1 MDIIDFH
8 VHGGSPERSNEIAR
22 YIEQS
27 GISAMGMLS
36 LPRPPDD
43 SKATYNDE
51 IREGLRRIHGLRP
64 AFPIISFGSLDD
76 EALIGSAIASGDG
89 SRADASRNPADPGEF
104 AEALKAQGF
113 NGVKLWEGKPELVR
127 RLSLN
132 PDDERIIAVCR
143 RAGELSMPV
152 IFHVAD
158 PPSFWKAGGPYDGD
172 SGLPRF
178 RPLIEAAGR
187 LASRVPGTTLIFPH
201 LLFLAS
207 DLPKA
212 AGFLDANPA
221 CFFDLAPGNYMF
233 SELSRRPADAAA
245 FFKAYRRRLLFGK
258 DGFWFPAD
266 DRLLAGDSYEGNLLR
281 FTRLRDFL
289 LTDREFDNPFPLSS
303 ASHPRIRGLKLTE
316 DTLRP
321 ILAENAKRIMEAL

>member
-27 GISAMGMLS
+27 GISGLGMLS
-36 LPRPPDD
+36 LPRPPDEN
-43 SKATYNDE
+43 KPTYNDE
-51 IREGLRRIHGLRP
+51 ILEGLRRLRDARP
-64 AFPIISFGSLDD
+64 AFPVISFGSLED
-76 EALIGSAIASGDG
+76 AILSATSMPSDGGGRANASK
-89 SRADASRNPADPGEF
+89 SPSDPGELVD
-104 AEALKAQGF
+104 ALKARGF

-127 RLSLN
+127 RLSLY

-158 PPSFWKAGGPYDGD
+158 PPSFWKAGGPYDGE
-172 SGLPRF
+172 SGLPGF

-201 LLFLAS
+201 LLFLAG
-207 DLPKA
+207 DLSKA
-212 AGFLDANPA
+212 AGFLDENPA

-233 SELSRRPADAAA
+233 SDLAHRPADAAD
-245 FFKAYRRRLLFGK
+245 FFSTYRRRLLFGT
-258 DGFWFPAD
+258 DGFWFAAD
-266 DRLLAGDSYEGNLLR
+266 DRLLAGDSFEGNLLR

-289 LTDREFDNPFPLSS
+289 LTDREFDNPFPLN
-303 ASHPRIRGLKLTE
+303 AAVYPRIRGLKLTE